1 MLFWDAIFGWVRVV
15 LTSHDELDAHA
26 MNEVNIHRGKD
37 PHLAIVEVFVDGR
50 FLTEGVVC
58 LLLNFLSFRSFPCPI
73 SIQLNVFSN
82 TDILYR
88 SMV

>member
-1 MLFWDAIFGWVRVV
+1 MLFCDAIFGWVRVV
-15 LTSHDELDAHA
+15 LTGHDGLDAHA

-58 LLLNFLSFRSFPCPI
+58 LFLNLLSF
-73 SIQLNVFSN
+73 
-82 TDILYR
+82 
-88 SMV
+88 